1 LAAYQHLRKSHA
13 AVLVTVLPVANVM
26 LLQEVD
32 TIELLAGDAILL
44 QEVDMIKLPVA
55 DLISLLADGTTV
67 LEEADMTVLQ
77 EADMTLPLVVNMT
90 RLQVVDAIS
99 PLAEHVIQQP
109 VGRQKVA
116 PLIAYRIKST
126 SCGWMAVLPYEVR
139 DTATHHAGQL
149 ALQRS
154 LAQ

>member
-1 LAAYQHLRKSHA
+1 LRKSHA

-67 LEEADMTVLQ
+67 LQ

-90 RLQVVDAIS
+90 RLQAVGAIS